1 MGEGHFMGVKQ
12 FLLNPDGSI
21 PEGANIEALK
31 RAGIPLVLPT
41 PRWRPAPGMMLVEA
55 EPEMREGA
63 MRQTWCEIEIPLA
76 PPADEAPT
84 E

>member
-1 MGEGHFMGVKQ
+1 VGVKQ
-12 FLLNPDGSI
+12 FLLNPDGSL
-21 PEGANIEALK
+21 PADANIEALK

-55 EPEMREGA
+55 APEMRDGA
-63 MRQTWCEIEIPLA
+63 MRQTWREAPA
-76 PPADEAPT
+76 PPPPPPDEPAS